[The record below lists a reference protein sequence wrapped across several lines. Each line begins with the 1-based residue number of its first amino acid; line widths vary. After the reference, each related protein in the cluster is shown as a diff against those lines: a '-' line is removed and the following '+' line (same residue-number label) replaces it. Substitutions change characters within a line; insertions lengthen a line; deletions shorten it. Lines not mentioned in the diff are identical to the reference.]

1 MESSSWH
8 SMKRGYSVSSD
19 PVLFVL
25 AFSAE
30 AADVSAE
37 GKRSLT

>member
-8 SMKRGYSVSSD
+8 SRKRGYSVSSD
-19 PVLFVL
+19 SVFLVL
-25 AFSAE
+25 AK
-30 AADVSAE
+30 AADDAVSAE